1 MHERAQMKAIENAVE
16 DVAEQ
21 DSLITTADSDREE
34 MPTRV
39 AHSLPRLRDI
49 AIQAT
54 LLGPIFF
61 TTGGPSWGGGGG
73 C

>member
-1 MHERAQMKAIENAVE
+1 MHERAQMQATVSAVK
-16 DVAEQ
+16 DAAEQ
-21 DSLITTADSDREE
+21 DSAITIADSGREE
-34 MPTRV
+34 MPARV
-39 AHSLPRLRDI
+39 AHSFPRLRDI

-61 TTGGPSWGGGGG
+61 TTAGPSWGGGGG